1 MPLYIDEARVRE
13 ALQISTVIEA
23 LRTAFLAQA
32 KGSVTNLPRS
42 RAKLLGKSLNITAA
56 SDAAQNR
63 YAVKI
68 YGGGNF
74 HIHLYD
80 RTYGLLATFEADW
93 LGQLRTGAANA
104 LAAQIMAR
112 PQSRHV
118 ALIGAG
124 RQAVAQLL
132 ALHAIGLLE
141 KVIVFARRREQ
152 ADDFCRRMSAFLHAE
167 LCPAA
172 SAEEAVAG
180 ADIVVTATTSETPV
194 FDRAALQLGTHI
206 NAMGANAAS
215 RMEIDP
221 KLVDACA
228 LLVTDDVSQARVEGG
243 EFRAL
248 GESFDWSRVRALSE
262 LIADG
267 APKRR
272 AEDITLYKSLGAGL
286 EDLAAASALYDQIVA
301 S

>member
-1 MPLYIDEARVRE
+1 MPLYIDEARVRD
-13 ALQISTVIEA
+13 ALRINVVIEA
-23 LRTAFLAQA
+23 LRNAFLAQA
-32 KGSVTNLPRS
+32 KGAVTNLPRS

-56 SDAAQNR
+56 SDAAQDR

-80 RTYGLLATFEADW
+80 RTQGLLATIEADW

-104 LAAQIMAR
+104 LAAQLMAR

-124 RQAVAQLL
+124 RQAAAQLL
-132 ALHAIGLLE
+132 ALEAVGLME
-141 KVIVFARRREQ
+141 RVSIFARRKEQ
-152 ADDFCRRMSAFLHAE
+152 AEDFCRRMAPQLRAAWHVAE
-167 LCPAA
+167 
-172 SAEEAVAG
+172 SAEEAVSA
-180 ADIVVTATTSETPV
+180 ADIVVTATTSEVPV
-194 FDRAALQLGTHI
+194 FDRAAVKAGTHI

-221 KLVDACA
+221 QLVDACA
-228 LLVTDDVSQARVEGG
+228 LLVTDDVSQARMEGG

-248 GESFDWSRVRALSE
+248 GEGFDWNRVRPLSE
-262 LIADG
+262 LVAQG
-267 APKRR
+267 APKRG
-272 AEDITLYKSLGAGL
+272 AKDITLYKSLGAGL
-286 EDLAAASALYDQIVA
+286 EDLAAATALYDLIVA

>member
-1 MPLYIDEARVRE
+1 MPLYIDEARVRDVLHIE
-13 ALQISTVIEA
+13 TVIEA
-23 LRTAFLAQA
+23 LRAVFLAQA
-32 KGSVTNLPRS
+32 KGSVVNLPRS

-56 SDAAQNR
+56 SDAAQDR

-74 HIHLYD
+74 HIHLYG
-80 RTYGLLATFEADW
+80 REQGLLATMEADW
-93 LGQLRTGAANA
+93 LGQLRTGAANG

-124 RQAVAQLL
+124 RQAVAQLMAL
-132 ALHAIGLLE
+132 AAVGLIE
-141 KVIVFARRREQ
+141 RVSVFARQKEK
-152 ADDFCRRMSAFLHAE
+152 AEDFCQRMATQLRAE
-167 LCPAA
+167 LHVAK
-172 SAEEAVAG
+172 SAEEAVAS
-180 ADIVVTATTSETPV
+180 ADIIVTATTSETPV
-194 FDRAALQLGTHI
+194 FDRAAVRPGTHI

-215 RMEIDP
+215 RMEIAP
-221 KLVDACA
+221 QLVDACA

-248 GESFDWSRVRALSE
+248 GEGFDWGRVKPLSE
-262 LIADG
+262 LVAQG
-267 APKRR
+267 APERR
-272 AEDITLYKSLGAGL
+272 PEDITLYKSLGAGL

-301 S
+301 L

>member
-1 MPLYIDEARVRE
+1 MPLYIDEARVRDVLPIE
-13 ALQISTVIEA
+13 TVIDA
-23 LRTAFLAQA
+23 LREAFLAQA
-32 KGSVTNLPRS
+32 KGSVINLPRS

-56 SDAAQNR
+56 SDSARDR

-80 RTYGLLATFEADW
+80 RTRGLLATIEADW
-93 LGQLRTGAANA
+93 LGQLRTGAANG

-112 PQSRHV
+112 PQSRCV

-132 ALHAIGLLE
+132 ALNAVGLMD
-141 KVIVFARRREQ
+141 KVYVFARRKDQ
-152 ADDFCRRMSAFLHAE
+152 ADDFCRRMAPLVRAE
-167 LCPAA
+167 FQVTK
-172 SAEEAVAG
+172 SAEEAVG
-180 ADIVVTATTSETPV
+180 LADIVVTATTSETPV
-194 FDRAALQLGTHI
+194 FDSAAIQSGAHI
-206 NAMGANAAS
+206 NAMGANAAN

-221 KLVDACA
+221 RLVDSCA
-228 LLVTDDVSQARVEGG
+228 LLATDDLAQARIEGG

-248 GESFDWSRVRALSE
+248 GDKFDWSRVQSLSE
-262 LIADG
+262 LVAQGQIERGKADV
-267 APKRR
+267 
-272 AEDITLYKSLGAGL
+272 TLYKSLGAGL
-286 EDLAAASALYDQIVA
+286 EDLAAASVLYDQIRN